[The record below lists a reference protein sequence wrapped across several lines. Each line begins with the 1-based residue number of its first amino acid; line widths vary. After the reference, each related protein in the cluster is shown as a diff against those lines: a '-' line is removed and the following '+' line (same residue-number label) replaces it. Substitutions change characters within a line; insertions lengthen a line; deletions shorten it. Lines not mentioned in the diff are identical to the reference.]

1 MLRRIDLT
9 QGEAMLEQFKDCKVY
24 VKWELKSKHHCSLPS
39 NEAGFQQKWVGEQ
52 VDMDYKNL
60 RDYFEF
66 SVITKCQSEIMC
78 EGGAPCSYF
87 LNKIGEIPLKFKRN
101 DKVVGF
107 VIFETF
113 KDTLLK

>member
-1 MLRRIDLT
+1 
-9 QGEAMLEQFKDCKVY
+9 
-24 VKWELKSKHHCSLPS
+24 
-39 NEAGFQQKWVGEQ
+39 
-52 VDMDYKNL
+52 MDYKNL

-87 LNKIGEIPLKFKRN
+87 LDKIGEIPLKFKRN